1 MLRKLIARANT
12 TPFVLRSTS
21 HLHTTALAAQSPPP
35 PPPPSSQ
42 ANADIENLS
51 APTMNDNDE
60 RFVGMTGAEILY
72 DLLKAHD
79 VEQVFGYPGGA
90 IVSVFCSFCHNID
103 DIKYF
108 KNIQKYIALY
118 TYLFYFPPHPP
129 YSLSRTLSV
138 SFSLSFF
145 SPLLLTRPCIISFS
159 FFSSASCL

>member
-103 DIKYF
+103 DIKYL

-118 TYLFYFPPHPP
+118 LPLLFPPPTLP
-129 YSLSRTLSV
+129 ILSLALSLCL
-138 SFSLSFF
+138 SLFLS
-145 SPLLLTRPCIISFS
+145 SPPLLLTRPCIISFS